1 MYRSWSEAAWRVAL
15 CLCIPL
21 GGRAIL
27 YNYYININAGSR
39 LASFPCSTAG
49 PVGVDAPGHG
59 GGAVN
64 TSRRPGDDGL
74 VLALGGGGAAGLAHI
89 GVLQALAEHGIPVR
103 AIAGT
108 SIGAEIGAF
117 VAAGMPVQDLAAL
130 STSIDWKQGLQ
141 LFLPDLPTG
150 GLISGVNIVEFL
162 KAGLGARRIEDLAV
176 GYVAVAADLV
186 RGEQVVLDDGDL
198 VEAVRA
204 SISVPGV
211 LAPVQIGDR
220 WLVDGGVVNPVPFDV
235 ARVRFGG
242 PVLAVA
248 VHGGARR
255 RPPRGSELPAPS
267 PQWPEHLQQLLK
279 QPWVAKVPALHDWLK
294 TQVESVRAR
303 PPRTRPYWVARRVL
317 DRVLDMA
324 ESEIVRLR
332 AELSPPDLILTP
344 AVSDIGLLEF
354 YRARDAIDAGRRAAE
369 ERIAEIGALSGE
381 SGRV

>member
-1 MYRSWSEAAWRVAL
+1 MA
-15 CLCIPL
+15 
-21 GGRAIL
+21 
-27 YNYYININAGSR
+27 
-39 LASFPCSTAG
+39 
-49 PVGVDAPGHG
+49 
-59 GGAVN
+59 
-64 TSRRPGDDGL
+64 
-74 VLALGGGGAAGLAHI
+74 
-89 GVLQALAEHGIPVR
+89 
-103 AIAGT
+103 
-108 SIGAEIGAF
+108 
-117 VAAGMPVQDLAAL
+117 VQDLAAL
-130 STSIDWKQGLQ
+130 STAIDWKQSLQ

-162 KAGLGARRIEDLAV
+162 KGRLGARRIEELAI

-186 RGEQVVLDDGDL
+186 RGEQVVLDEGDL

-255 RPPRGSELPAPS
+255 RAPSEGELPVSS
-267 PQWPEHLQQLLK
+267 PQWPEHMQQLLE
-279 QPWVAKVPALHDWLK
+279 QPWMAGIPALRDWLR
-294 TQVESVRAR
+294 TQVENARAR

-317 DRVLDMA
+317 DRVLDVA

-332 AELSPPDLILTP
+332 AELYPPDLVLAP
-344 AVSDIGLLEF
+344 AVSDISMLEF
-354 YRARDAIDAGRRAAE
+354 YRAREAIEAGRRAAE
-369 ERIAEIGALSGE
+369 EQIGAIGALLA
-381 SGRV
+381 R

>member
-1 MYRSWSEAAWRVAL
+1 LGEL
-15 CLCIPL
+15 CLYYP
-21 GGRAIL
+21 GAERAIL
-27 YNYYININAGSR
+27 NYINAGSC
-39 LASFPCSTAG
+39 LANFFPFVA
-49 PVGVDAPGHG
+49 APGEDSVQGHG
-59 GGAVN
+59 ENRVGGAQK
-64 TSRRPGDDGL
+64 TGDDGL

-89 GVLQALAEHGIPVR
+89 GVLQVLVEHNIPVR

-117 VAAGMPVQDLAAL
+117 IAGGMSVQDLAAV
-130 STSIDWKQGLQ
+130 STSVDWKQNLQ

-162 KAGLGARRIEDLAV
+162 KGWLGVQRIEDLGI

-186 RGEQVVLDDGDL
+186 RGEQVVLDHGDL

-235 ARVRFGG
+235 ARARFGG

-248 VHGGARR
+248 VHRGARR
-255 RPPRGSELPAPS
+255 PAPSTGELPVPS
-267 PQWPEHLQQLLK
+267 PQWPEHLQQLLH
-279 QPWVAKVPALHDWLK
+279 QPWMARIPALRDWLK
-294 TQVESVRAR
+294 TQVVNARAQ

-317 DRVLDMA
+317 DRVLDVA

-332 AELSPPDLILTP
+332 TELSPPDLSLAP
-344 AVSDIGLLEF
+344 AVSDIGMLEF
-354 YRARDAIDAGRRAAE
+354 YRAREAIDAGRRAAQE
-369 ERIAEIGALSGE
+369 QIAEIGALLGRSGGG
-381 SGRV
+381 GRE